1 MIETTKIYEKLS
13 VILRDVFEDETLIA
27 KPELTADDIPGWD
40 SLTNL
45 RLILTVQ
52 KAFGVKFTAHEITN
66 LSNVGELAALVQEK
80 PDLRTT
86 S

>member
-52 KAFGVKFTAHEITN
+52 KAFGVKFTAHEITSLN
-66 LSNVGELAALVQEK
+66 NVGELAALVQEK
-80 PDLRTT
+80 TRLAYH
-86 S
+86 